1 METRRKEVV
10 ARRASEAETKR
21 EMLSPSLSL
30 VDAFPQASHWSSSSH
45 LVTQRGERWT
55 TELRAHSSSHYA
67 LD

>member
-45 LVTQRGERWT
+45 LVTQRGKMDN
-55 TELRAHSSSHYA
+55 RAEGSQLQSLCS
-67 LD
+67 